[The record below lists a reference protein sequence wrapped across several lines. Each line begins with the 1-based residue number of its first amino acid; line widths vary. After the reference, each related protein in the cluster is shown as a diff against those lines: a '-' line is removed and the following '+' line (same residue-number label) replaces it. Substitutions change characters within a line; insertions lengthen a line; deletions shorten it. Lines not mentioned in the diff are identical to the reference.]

1 LLIERKS
8 HLNLEAARK
17 MVTFAQASA
26 ATIHLLSQ
34 GEKAVPAVSHYDPEQ
49 LSALSDCG
57 VDKFTI
63 YKVESTA

>member
-1 LLIERKS
+1 
-8 HLNLEAARK
+8 

-34 GEKAVPAVSHYDPEQ
+34 GEKAVPAVSHCDAEQ

-57 VDKFTI
+57 VHKYTI